1 MLLFR
6 GFSGKGGPRLGLNR
20 WPPSGQGGEGS
31 VDADSI
37 RERILASQHPAVVVT
52 LPGYEAV
59 SFRTLT
65 VGDLHSMIKKLD
77 LPPVELAVEILAGQS
92 ENLPNATA
100 VLRQLPRSTL
110 LRLVRSW
117 AAHPNTLDATPS
129 QIRSFSDFKVIVG
142 SKVDEWGHTMR
153 ELGQRLA
160 DQFSVPAAENQ
171 KIFSAFA
178 EINRQLTEMLTKQKA
193 LVTSFNSTLSKFGS
207 DARQLGNT
215 IRMAELLLPAETLF
229 TKTDWNK
236 LSRDLVFSGIQ
247 VDLFQASEELT
258 DRYND
263 LIASF
268 SQPLSGWV
276 SLPLIT
282 TALPSLE
289 VFLAGDLAYSLGA
302 SAGEEEVESLVKVQK
317 TRETVRGEV
326 VASLDALLTDLDRNL
341 IVPLSGARAALRSR
355 NPDRPRH
362 ISASLRE
369 LFTHVL
375 HRIAPDDAVVA
386 WTKNPEHFQ
395 DGRPTRRA
403 RLLYVV
409 SVVNHGPFVGF
420 LESDV
425 SAALKFLDVCQGG
438 THEAASPLTDKQLA
452 AMVVRME
459 GLLRF
464 LLEMWRLRV
473 Q

>member
-1 MLLFR
+1 M
-6 GFSGKGGPRLGLNR
+6 
-20 WPPSGQGGEGS
+20 
-31 VDADSI
+31 DADSI
-37 RERILASQHPAVVVT
+37 RERIFASQRPAVVFT

-59 SFRTLT
+59 SFRTLN
-65 VGDLHSMIKKLD
+65 VGDLHSMIARLD
-77 LPPVELAVEILAGQS
+77 LSPVELAVETLAGQS
-92 ENLPNATA
+92 ENLPDAAA
-100 VLRQLPRSTL
+100 VLHQLPRSTF

-117 AAHPNTLDATPS
+117 AAHPSTLDTKPS

-142 SKVDEWGHTMR
+142 SKVDEWGRTMR
-153 ELGQRLA
+153 ELGHRLA
-160 DQFSVPAAENQ
+160 DQFSFPTAESQ

-178 EINRQLTEMLTKQKA
+178 EIDSQLTDMLTKQMKA
-193 LVTSFNSTLSKFGS
+193 FVASFDSAISKVGV
-207 DARQLGNT
+207 DARELGNT
-215 IRMAELLLPAETLF
+215 ARMAELFLTAEALF
-229 TKTDWNK
+229 TRTDWNK
-236 LSRDLVFSGIQ
+236 LTRDLVVSPGVQ
-247 VDLFQASEELT
+247 VDLFQASEELAG
-258 DRYND
+258 RYND

-268 SQPLSGWV
+268 SQPLSEGA
-276 SLPLIT
+276 SLPPIA
-282 TALPSLE
+282 TALPPLE
-289 VFLAGDLAYSLGA
+289 VFLAGDLAYSLGP
-302 SAGEEEVESLVKVQK
+302 SVGEEEAESLVEVQK
-317 TRETVRGEV
+317 TRETVRGEA
-326 VASLDALLTDLDRNL
+326 VASLDALLADLDPNL
-341 IVPLSGARAALRSR
+341 IVPLTGARAALRSN

-386 WTKNPEHFQ
+386 WTKNPEHFHG
-395 DGRPTRRA
+395 GRPKRRT

-409 SVVNHGPFVGF
+409 SVVNHGPFADF

-425 SAALKFLDVCQGG
+425 SSALRFLNVCQGG
-438 THEAASPLTDKQLA
+438 THEPTSPLTDEQLA